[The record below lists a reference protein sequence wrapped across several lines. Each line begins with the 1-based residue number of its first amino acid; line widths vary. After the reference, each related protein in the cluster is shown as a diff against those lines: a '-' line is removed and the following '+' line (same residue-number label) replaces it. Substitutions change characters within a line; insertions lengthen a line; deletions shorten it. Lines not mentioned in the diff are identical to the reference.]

1 MAELRTECGLV
12 QKKRTECGFGA
23 RSSVMHLKYKFRS
36 VLCRLRRSSLCS
48 HVSTTILNLVAI
60 HANKNF
66 GWPFFMEVLMLACW
80 NIWLVRI
87 GEKIG
92 QNRKRDPTS

>member
-1 MAELRTECGLV
+1 
-12 QKKRTECGFGA
+12 
-23 RSSVMHLKYKFRS
+23 
-36 VLCRLRRSSLCS
+36 
-48 HVSTTILNLVAI
+48 VAI